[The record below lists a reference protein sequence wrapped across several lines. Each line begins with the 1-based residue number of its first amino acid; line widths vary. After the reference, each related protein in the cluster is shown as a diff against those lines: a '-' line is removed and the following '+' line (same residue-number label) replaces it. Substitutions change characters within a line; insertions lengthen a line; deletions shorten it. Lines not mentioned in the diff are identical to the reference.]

1 MTKKLTRICEGGSIR
16 DTANGKL
23 EYFGFMHPLCDYSF
37 AKYMNEHRVM
47 ADGSL
52 RESDN
57 WWAGFGKKV
66 LIQSLTRH
74 VEDLKLLHSG
84 YHVYER
90 REGASAERLVYKD
103 KLDKLPDNVKEITI
117 EECLNAI
124 RFNADSYKLEHL
136 REEGIAK

>member
-1 MTKKLTRICEGGSIR
+1 MTKKLTRICEGGSVR
-16 DTANGKL
+16 DTSEGKL
-23 EYFGFMHPLCDYSF
+23 EYYGFMNPLCDYSF
-37 AKYMNEHRVM
+37 AKYMNKHRVM

-52 RESDN
+52 RDSDN
-57 WWAGFGKKV
+57 WWKGFGKKV

-74 VEDLKLLHSG
+74 VEDLKLLHAG
-84 YHVYER
+84 YYVYER
-90 REGASAERLVYKD
+90 REGNTAERLVYKD
-103 KLDKLPDNVKEITI
+103 KLEPIPKNTIEITI

>member
-1 MTKKLTRICEGGSIR
+1 MTKNITRICDGGSVR
-16 DTANGKL
+16 DTSNGKL
-23 EYFGFMHPLCDYSF
+23 EDFGFMHPLCDYSF
-37 AKYMNEHRVM
+37 AKYMDKHRVM

-52 RESDN
+52 RDSDN
-57 WWAGFGKKV
+57 WWKGFGKKV

-74 VEDLKLLHSG
+74 VEDLKLLHAG
-84 YHVYER
+84 YYVYES
-90 REGASAERLVYKD
+90 REGSKAERLVYKD